1 MPLTQV
7 SSRVIEDTL
16 RYVLGASGTNHYTF
30 TGKGLTG
37 AVNDPTLTL
46 SRGHT
51 YIFENRNASGQ
62 HPFYIKTSIANGGT
76 NDAYNTGVTNNG
88 GAGGTEIVFTVPHD
102 APDLLYY
109 QCSSHSNMAGQ
120 LKIAGAV
127 TDGSITESKLAD
139 DAVTEDK
146 LDNSINTA
154 IAANTAKVQ
163 TTINSNADNK
173 VITGSDTAN
182 TLNGEANLT
191 FDGSNLG
198 INGDLV
204 GSNNTTL
211 YSSNGGSGVRAG
223 IALSGSDQALKF
235 YTVSGGSERMRIDSS
250 GRVLI
255 GTTTDNGFKFK
266 ISDSGGFEFAFAPN
280 DSGVNNLVNY
290 NRSGNAYVP
299 FQVSG
304 SDLRFG
310 SGGNSERMRLD
321 SSGRLLLGHSSAR
334 PVAGN
339 TNRIVQIENG
349 TSDIA
354 GVSIVRNAAS
364 SGGPFI
370 SFGKSR
376 SDSVGSNT
384 IVQDGDTLGTIS
396 FAGADGTN
404 LESRGADILGQV
416 DGTPGENDMPGRL
429 IFKTTADG
437 SVSPTER
444 MRIDSS
450 GIITTTN
457 SIHIPD
463 NMIAGFGD
471 TSSPDLRIY
480 HGAGGQN
487 NIRGNTAIP
496 LAFWTNGSERM
507 LIDSSGNIGIGN
519 TNPSVAPNGISILPF
534 VANDT
539 SRITFNRSSSNYMQ
553 TVLEFQNGGG
563 TVGTIKHNASSTQY
577 NTSSDYRLKE
587 NATAI
592 SDGITRLKTLKP
604 YRFNFKVDKDTT
616 VDGFFAHEVTAVPEA
631 ITGTKDEVDS
641 DNNPVYQGIDQSKLV
656 PLLTAA
662 LQEEISK
669 REALETRVA
678 ALEAA

>member
-1 MPLTQV
+1 
-7 SSRVIEDTL
+7 
-16 RYVLGASGTNHYTF
+16 
-30 TGKGLTG
+30 
-37 AVNDPTLTL
+37 
-46 SRGHT
+46 
-51 YIFENRNASGQ
+51 
-62 HPFYIKTSIANGGT
+62 
-76 NDAYNTGVTNNG
+76 
-88 GAGGTEIVFTVPHD
+88 
-102 APDLLYY
+102 
-109 QCSSHSNMAGQ
+109 MAGQ

>member
-51 YIFENRNASGQ
+51 YIFENRSGG